1 MSTDRPRHPTAPH
14 SPARGWR
21 IAGATAWPR
30 LVVGFG
36 ISLLGM
42 LAVANWFSDTSWC
55 WLLWVAVGLV
65 AGVVVGSTRQVWLVG
80 AAALAF
86 YPVAT
91 WLGMP
96 RLDVE
101 RLYWVLLTLVGAVL
115 VGSGFVIGTA
125 VRRRRARQFI
135 GGIAIALLAVGGWAA
150 YAGVVGSDEVM
161 GLTGKGTR
169 CDTPASRFGWKYEAI
184 NYDKANDARLVAEN
198 PDLEKCGSQGSPAG
212 AKVVTSDGVRI
223 AGWYIPAANG
233 AGNHGP
239 TLVIAPGRKSNKSDV
254 LKYAPPFHETFN
266 LVLVDLRNG
275 GRSGDA
281 LTSWGYSE
289 RLDVR
294 AVVDWLVR
302 TKDPSWIGAMG
313 NSAGAASV
321 LAAAAEDPRIKALI
335 LDSMHASIVTTL
347 ADGIE
352 CETHVPGYPTA
363 WAIAAATSARIGAD
377 VTVADPVRTITQLGD
392 RPVLLLHGAAD
403 CLDRPAHSA
412 DRTYAAAQAADVPVE
427 LHYCKGATH
436 GEVIDKC
443 KVAWAGWVDA
453 FLGRLVGPGG

>member
-1 MSTDRPRHPTAPH
+1 MSMDRPGHPTTAH
-14 SPARGWR
+14 AAARRWR
-21 IAGATAWPR
+21 NEATVAWLR
-30 LVVGFG
+30 LAIGFG
-36 ISLLGM
+36 IALVGM

-55 WLLWVAVGLV
+55 WLLWVAVGL
-65 AGVVVGSTRQVWLVG
+65 ATGVVVGPARRIWLVG
-80 AAALAF
+80 VAALAF

-96 RLDVE
+96 RLDVVL
-101 RLYWVLLTLVGAVL
+101 LYWVLLTLVGAVL

-125 VRRRRARQFI
+125 VRRRRPRPLI
-135 GGIAIALLAVGGWAA
+135 GGIALALLAVGGWAA
-150 YAGVVGSDEVM
+150 YAGVVGSDEVL

-169 CDTPASRFGWKYEAI
+169 CDTPASRFGWKYDAI
-184 NYDKANDARLVAEN
+184 NYDKADDARLVAAN
-198 PDLEKCGSQGSPAG
+198 PDPERCTSQGSPAG
-212 AKVVTSDGVRI
+212 AEVVTSDGVPI

-233 AGNHGP
+233 AGPEGP
-239 TLVIAPGRKSNKSDV
+239 TLLIAPGRKSDKSDT

-281 LTSWGYSE
+281 STTWGYLE

-294 AVVDWLVR
+294 AMVDWLVR

-321 LAAAAEDPRIKALI
+321 LAAAAEDPRIEALI

-352 CETHVPGYPTA
+352 SENHVPGYPTA
-363 WAIAAATSARIGAD
+363 WAIGAMTSARIRAD
-377 VTVADPVRTITQLGD
+377 LTVADPVRTITQLGD
-392 RPVLLLHGAAD
+392 RPVLLLHGTAD
-403 CLDRPAHSA
+403 SVDRPEHSA
-412 DRTYAAAQAADVPVE
+412 DRTFSAAQAAGVPVE
-427 LHYCKGATH
+427 LHYCEGATH
-436 GEVIDKC
+436 GRVIDTC
-443 KVAWAGWVDA
+443 PAAWAAWVDA
-453 FLGRLVGPGG
+453 FLGPLVESGG